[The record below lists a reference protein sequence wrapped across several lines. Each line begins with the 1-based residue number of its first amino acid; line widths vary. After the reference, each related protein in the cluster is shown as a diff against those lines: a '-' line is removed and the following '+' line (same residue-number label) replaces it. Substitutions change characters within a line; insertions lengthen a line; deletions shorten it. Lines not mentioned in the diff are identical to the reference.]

1 MDGFHERM
9 HRLLLMAPLYALQR
23 RRKLSF
29 ADGSEVTGMELGMV
43 SLLYFFELMLG
54 GTRKGSVRELAAHLQ
69 DKLAPFAVGDAK
81 DKPDYEKLAR
91 EIITAFRPAT
101 GRRSQEEFFNLET
114 GRSETAQYSYIKAY
128 SADIDSNEQ
137 FYALDEHGLE
147 LIFITKEFFSEYQL
161 SINQL
166 ILRKQLERGQFALAL
181 RQVEEMRLDVETIRQ
196 NIVNLKGE
204 MHRNIVS
211 DDTLERYRKLV
222 EDINNR
228 LKGEEAE
235 FKELKNFVRETKA
248 RIRENGDLS
257 ANRMAYENI
266 SEVEARLDLVHG
278 KHSQLLLLGIELGTT
293 ALKEAQDALFFTSL
307 DSFNF
312 EQEIT
317 SRFFGSPLP
326 IGAARQLINP
336 FFQLQQATVWSP
348 LSIFQPQR
356 LEKQA
361 GERPELS
368 FPDLA
373 EDEEKPEIIRAIQQL
388 NGRICQL
395 LAGFM
400 AAGGGGREALLGDFC
415 AYVEQHEGEL
425 LATKQFFMFWILLH
439 RKGTLLLADKEM
451 SEKSPYYLMRSEL
464 SGLEDI
470 HVSELPGRDVLEY
483 PLFKISN
490 MQIRVNYKNAVFG
503 R

>member
-1 MDGFHERM
+1 M
-9 HRLLLMAPLYALQR
+9 
-23 RRKLSF
+23 
-29 ADGSEVTGMELGMV
+29 
-43 SLLYFFELMLG
+43 
-54 GTRKGSVRELAAHLQ
+54 
-69 DKLAPFAVGDAK
+69 
-81 DKPDYEKLAR
+81 
-91 EIITAFRPAT
+91 
-101 GRRSQEEFFNLET
+101 
-114 GRSETAQYSYIKAY
+114 
-128 SADIDSNEQ
+128 
-137 FYALDEHGLE
+137 
-147 LIFITKEFFSEYQL
+147 
-161 SINQL
+161 
-166 ILRKQLERGQFALAL
+166 
-181 RQVEEMRLDVETIRQ
+181 
-196 NIVNLKGE
+196 
-204 MHRNIVS
+204 
-211 DDTLERYRKLV
+211 
-222 EDINNR
+222 
-228 LKGEEAE
+228 
-235 FKELKNFVRETKA
+235 
-248 RIRENGDLS
+248 
-257 ANRMAYENI
+257 
-266 SEVEARLDLVHG
+266 
-278 KHSQLLLLGIELGTT
+278 
-293 ALKEAQDALFFTSL
+293 
-307 DSFNF
+307 
-312 EQEIT
+312 
-317 SRFFGSPLP
+317 
-326 IGAARQLINP
+326 INP

-373 EDEEKPEIIRAIQQL
+373 EDEEKPELIRAIQQL

-395 LAGFM
+395 LAGFL

>member
-1 MDGFHERM
+1 MEGFHERM
-9 HRLLLMAPLYALQR
+9 HRLLLMAPLYSLQR
-23 RRKLSF
+23 RRKIAF
-29 ADGSEVTGMELGMV
+29 ADGNEVTGMELGMV

-54 GTRKGSVRELAAHLQ
+54 GARKGSVRDLAAHLQ
-69 DKLAPFAVGDAK
+69 EKLAHFTAGREEEPV
-81 DKPDYEKLAR
+81 DYEKLAR

-147 LIFITKEFFSEYQL
+147 LIFITKEYFSEYQL

-196 NIVNLKGE
+196 NIVKLRGE

-228 LKGEEAE
+228 LKGEDTE
-235 FKELKNFVRETKA
+235 FKELKAFVRETKE

-257 ANRMAYENI
+257 ANRTAYENI
-266 SEVEARLDLVHG
+266 SEVESRLDLVHG

-326 IGAARQLINP
+326 VGAARRLINP
-336 FFQLQQATVWSP
+336 FFQLAAAKVWSP
-348 LSIFQPQR
+348 LSVFQPQR
-356 LEKQA
+356 LERKA

-373 EDEEKPEIIRAIQQL
+373 EDEELPEVTRAIQKL
-388 NGRICQL
+388 NGRICSL
-395 LAGFM
+395 LVDFL
-400 AAGGGGREALLGDFC
+400 AAGEGRQEALLGDFC
-415 AYVEQHEGEL
+415 AYAGAEDKGL
-425 LATKQFFMFWILLH
+425 LTQKQFYMFWILLH
-439 RKGTLLLADKEM
+439 RKGGLVLDDKEM

-470 HVSELPGRDVLEY
+470 QVSELPGGQVLEY
-483 PLFKISN
+483 PFFKISN
-490 MQIRVNYKNAVFG
+490 MQIRVNYKHAVFG

>member
-1 MDGFHERM
+1 M
-9 HRLLLMAPLYALQR
+9 
-23 RRKLSF
+23 
-29 ADGSEVTGMELGMV
+29 
-43 SLLYFFELMLG
+43 
-54 GTRKGSVRELAAHLQ
+54 
-69 DKLAPFAVGDAK
+69 
-81 DKPDYEKLAR
+81 DYEKLAR

-147 LIFITKEFFSEYQL
+147 LIFITKEYFSEYQL

-196 NIVNLKGE
+196 NIVKLRGE

-228 LKGEEAE
+228 LKGEDTE
-235 FKELKNFVRETKA
+235 FKELKAFVRETKA

-257 ANRMAYENI
+257 ANRTAYENI
-266 SEVEARLDLVHG
+266 SEVESRLDLVHG

-326 IGAARQLINP
+326 VGAARRLINP
-336 FFQLQQATVWSP
+336 FFSWQLPRSGPLYLFFSP
-348 LSIFQPQR
+348 SGWKERQGNGLS
-356 LEKQA
+356 
-361 GERPELS
+361 
-368 FPDLA
+368 
-373 EDEEKPEIIRAIQQL
+373 
-388 NGRICQL
+388 
-395 LAGFM
+395 
-400 AAGGGGREALLGDFC
+400 
-415 AYVEQHEGEL
+415 
-425 LATKQFFMFWILLH
+425 
-439 RKGTLLLADKEM
+439 
-451 SEKSPYYLMRSEL
+451 
-464 SGLEDI
+464 
-470 HVSELPGRDVLEY
+470 
-483 PLFKISN
+483 
-490 MQIRVNYKNAVFG
+490 
-503 R
+503 

>member
-1 MDGFHERM
+1 M
-9 HRLLLMAPLYALQR
+9 
-23 RRKLSF
+23 
-29 ADGSEVTGMELGMV
+29 
-43 SLLYFFELMLG
+43 
-54 GTRKGSVRELAAHLQ
+54 
-69 DKLAPFAVGDAK
+69 
-81 DKPDYEKLAR
+81 DYEKLAR

-147 LIFITKEFFSEYQL
+147 LIFITKEYFSEYQL

-196 NIVNLKGE
+196 NIVKLRGE

-228 LKGEEAE
+228 LKGEDTE
-235 FKELKNFVRETKA
+235 FKELKAFVRETKE

-257 ANRMAYENI
+257 ANRTAYENI
-266 SEVEARLDLVHG
+266 SEVESRLDLVHG

-326 IGAARQLINP
+326 VGAARRLINP
-336 FFQLQQATVWSP
+336 FFQLAAAKVWSP
-348 LSIFQPQR
+348 LS
-356 LEKQA
+356 
-361 GERPELS
+361 
-368 FPDLA
+368 
-373 EDEEKPEIIRAIQQL
+373 KP
-388 NGRICQL
+388 
-395 LAGFM
+395 
-400 AAGGGGREALLGDFC
+400 
-415 AYVEQHEGEL
+415 
-425 LATKQFFMFWILLH
+425 
-439 RKGTLLLADKEM
+439 
-451 SEKSPYYLMRSEL
+451 P
-464 SGLEDI
+464 
-470 HVSELPGRDVLEY
+470 
-483 PLFKISN
+483 
-490 MQIRVNYKNAVFG
+490 
-503 R
+503 